1 MRHSC
6 QAPRGHPRAL
16 AISRTNFDRRV
27 RRVWRSPC
35 TIQSDKA
42 LSPLLSHSDTVPVVG
57 LEPVVTRPPVAM
69 LSSTLFIGGCTAG
82 AIALV
87 ITGRYVA
94 LPVWLL
100 AAEVFATILGLFV
113 FGSFR
118 WQIHKNALTYGML
131 LVVIATFSQVATST
145 WHVEIAQH
153 GWIAWTQDHLLTFRG
168 LDGLIHAD
176 TMLFIL
182 GLTWLVSVIAQTRLL
197 EGITFFMLRRN
208 NGAILPTVVAVT
220 AVVAVASGILSGV
233 SMIGLTI
240 RTLVIIL
247 MLAAAPVSAIR
258 YAVMVC
264 TAVTTIC
271 GIWLAYGEPPN
282 LIMRANLFPHL
293 DDLFFLRYCLVP
305 AIASYLMIAWQLR
318 KRLGGRRL
326 DLDTLDIVDSKVA
339 DVRFLQAARH
349 GEVMTPI
356 ELVEGHADALGDHTE
371 PVLARIRAGESLGL
385 ALVHEDVEVD
395 VRRLLLGHFVSDEL
409 ADGLDRHYLYV
420 AAGRDEEAFMA
431 ELAVEE
437 VIEATSKV
445 RRRAQWIGASSLAP
459 FAVLLI
465 LHAFNPGLPL
475 FFASFAAFFVA
486 ALGIVRIPQMRALA
500 FREAYQEYAEYYFL
514 FPLFLSITLLTSAG
528 FFDVMRTV
536 VLRGIEVLGQSHV
549 AFAQFAGSTFLSAI
563 LDNNIV
569 ADFASRGLFGLDTK
583 VLDYFAMAQI
593 AGYALG
599 GCWTHIGCAQSVV
612 AFAFIQRDVDE
623 HYTPL
628 QWIKE
633 MTPVIGYTMLLL
645 GGLIYL
651 EGALLRSL

>member
-1 MRHSC
+1 M
-6 QAPRGHPRAL
+6 
-16 AISRTNFDRRV
+16 
-27 RRVWRSPC
+27 
-35 TIQSDKA
+35 
-42 LSPLLSHSDTVPVVG
+42 PVGG
-57 LEPVVTRPPVAM
+57 LEPVAIRPPVAM
-69 LSSTLFIGGCTAG
+69 LSSTWFVGACAVA
-82 AIALV
+82 AIAV
-87 ITGRYVA
+87 VVAGRYVA

-131 LVVIATFSQVATST
+131 LVVVATFSQIATST

-153 GWIAWTQDHLLTFRG
+153 GWIAWTQEHLLTFRG
-168 LDGLIHAD
+168 LDDLVHAD

-197 EGITFFMLRRN
+197 EGITFFMLRHN
-208 NGAILPTVVAVT
+208 QGAILPTVVAVT

-293 DDLFFLRYCLVP
+293 DDLFFLRYCLTP

-318 KRLGGRRL
+318 KRLGRRRI
-326 DLDTLDIVDSKVA
+326 DLDNLDIIDAKVA
-339 DVRFLQAARH
+339 DVRFLQASRH

-356 ELVEGHADALGDHTE
+356 ELVEGHVDALGDRAQ
-371 PVLARIRAGESLGL
+371 PVLARIRGGESLGL

-395 VRRLLLGHFVSDEL
+395 VRRLLLGHFVNDEL

-420 AAGRDEEAFMA
+420 AAGRDEDALMA
-431 ELAVEE
+431 ELALEE

-445 RRRAQWIGASSLAP
+445 RRRAQWIGALSLAP

-465 LHAFNPGLPL
+465 LHAFNPGMPL
-475 FFASFAAFFVA
+475 FLASVAAFFVA
-486 ALGIVRIPQMRALA
+486 ALGIAHIPKMRGLA

-528 FFDVMRTV
+528 FFDAMRTV
-536 VLRGIEVLGQSHV
+536 VLQGIDVLGRSHV

-569 ADFASRGLFGLDTK
+569 ADFASRGLIGLDTK

-623 HYTPL
+623 RYTPL

-633 MTPVIGYTMLLL
+633 MTPVIGYTMVVL
-645 GGLIYL
+645 GAIIYL
-651 EGALLRSL
+651 EGAVLRWL